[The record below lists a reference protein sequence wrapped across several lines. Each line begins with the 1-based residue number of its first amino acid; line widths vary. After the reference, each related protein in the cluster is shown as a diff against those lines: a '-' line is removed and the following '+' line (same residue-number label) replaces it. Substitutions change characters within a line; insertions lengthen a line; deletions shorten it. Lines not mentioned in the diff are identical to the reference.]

1 MHLCMVNT
9 MLGGA
14 KIASTGS
21 SFGPRFALGPWA
33 WLKYRVVWVTARG
46 DCMAGETLHIGIDL
60 GTFRSVM
67 VSSDGHDEK
76 VLTVI
81 GTPKDQ
87 IAKNFLKRDVLFG
100 EDALKNRLALNLF
113 RPLEHGVIKDTA
125 EDKRFINH
133 FITNIIGLADPEDY
147 DRVVAIIGAPA
158 EASHVDK
165 SAIFDAASG
174 SVNACMIISEPFAVA
189 YALERI
195 EHTLVIDIGA
205 GTTDLCRV
213 YGTIP
218 RPEDQMHV
226 NFAGDFI
233 DGQLIAEVQRKYAG
247 AQITKDMAR
256 RWKEEYS
263 FVAGA
268 EPDEPIIV
276 DFSIEGKAMSL
287 DITDCVSNACERIV
301 DPIVSGVK
309 ELIAGSNPEYHDAF
323 RRNMILAGGGSGI
336 RGLGDMIEHRLSDMG
351 EVEVLTVEDPVELGA
366 MGGLRLAME
375 VPEDMWK
382 NLNLAS
388 R

>member
-1 MHLCMVNT
+1 
-9 MLGGA
+9 
-14 KIASTGS
+14 
-21 SFGPRFALGPWA
+21 
-33 WLKYRVVWVTARG
+33 
-46 DCMAGETLHIGIDL
+46 MADETLYIGVDL

-87 IAKNFLKRDVLFG
+87 IAKGFLKRDVLFG
-100 EDALKNRLALNLF
+100 EEALKNRLALNLF

-125 EDKRFINH
+125 DDKKFIAH
-133 FITNIIGLADPEDY
+133 FITNIIGLGDPEDY
-147 DRVVAIIGAPA
+147 NRVVAVIGAPA

-165 SAIFDAASG
+165 TAIFDAAAG

-189 YALERI
+189 YALDKI
-195 EHTLVIDIGA
+195 EHSLVVDICA

-218 RPEDQMHV
+218 TPLDQMHI
-226 NFAGDFI
+226 NSAGDKI
-233 DGQLIAEVQRKYAG
+233 DAEIIAAIQRKYAG

-256 RWKEEYS
+256 RWKEDYS
-263 FVAGA
+263 FVGNS

-287 DITDCVSNACERIV
+287 DITDCIRDACEMIV
-301 DPIVSGVK
+301 DPIVSSVK
-309 ELIAGSNPEYHDAF
+309 ELITGSNPEYHDAF
-323 RRNMILAGGGSGI
+323 RRNIILAGGGSGI
-336 RGLGDMIEHRLSDMG
+336 HGLGDMIEHKLADLG
-351 EVEVLTVEDPVELGA
+351 DVEVLTVEDPLELGA

-382 NLNLAS
+382 NLTLAH

>member
-1 MHLCMVNT
+1 
-9 MLGGA
+9 
-14 KIASTGS
+14 
-21 SFGPRFALGPWA
+21 
-33 WLKYRVVWVTARG
+33 
-46 DCMAGETLHIGIDL
+46 MADETLYIGVDL

-87 IAKNFLKRDVLFG
+87 IAKGFLKRDVLFG
-100 EDALKNRLALNLF
+100 EEALKNRLALNLF

-125 EDKRFINH
+125 EDKKFIAH
-133 FITNIIGLADPEDY
+133 FITNIIALGDPEDY
-147 DRVVAIIGAPA
+147 DRVVAVIGAPA

-165 SAIFDAASG
+165 TAIFDAAAG

-189 YALERI
+189 YALDKI
-195 EHTLVIDIGA
+195 EHSLVVDIGA

-213 YGTIP
+213 YGTVP
-218 RPEDQMHV
+218 TPTDQLHIQS
-226 NFAGDFI
+226 AGDQI
-233 DGQLIAEVQRKYAG
+233 DAAIIAEIQRKYAG

-256 RWKEEYS
+256 RWKEDYS
-263 FVAGA
+263 FVGDS

-276 DFSIEGKAMSL
+276 DFSIEGKSMSL
-287 DITDCVSNACERIV
+287 DITDCVGNACEIII
-301 DPIVSGVK
+301 DPIVSSIK
-309 ELIAGSNPEYHDAF
+309 ELITSSNPEYHDAF
-323 RRNMILAGGGSGI
+323 RRNIILAGGGSGI
-336 RGLGDMIEHRLSDMG
+336 HGLGDMIEHRLADLG
-351 EVEVLTVEDPVELGA
+351 DVEVLTVEDPLELGA

-382 NLNLAS
+382 NLTLAH